1 MLKNTLIRT
10 ASAVVGIA
18 ALFIVIGLDAKVFA
32 AVVAFLTLFMVGE
45 VMHAF
50 GGGIWG
56 IVCGVIASE
65 LILLGIF
72 SKNFEA
78 LMGFVF
84 LCPVIFS
91 AFTVIRHKK
100 FDFLNMAAMS
110 FATLYITFSMS
121 YVTQIRSIDGVGVHL
136 LFVAF
141 ISAWVSDTGAY
152 FCGCLLGKHKLI
164 PQISPKKTVEGA
176 IGGILA
182 SALAGIIF
190 GLIEKYAFGNEP
202 NYLWLFIV
210 CGIGSV
216 AGQLGDLVASLM
228 KRKFNIKDF
237 SNIMPGHGGLTDRF
251 DSVMLTAPYT
261 YYMIMLVASVSA
273 PLLK

>member
-18 ALFIVIGLDAKVFA
+18 ALFIVIGFEAKAFT

-45 VMHAF
+45 VMYAF

-56 IVCGVIASE
+56 IICGVISAE
-65 LILLGIF
+65 LIMTGIF
-72 SKNFEA
+72 SKNFEV
-78 LMGFVF
+78 LMGLVF
-84 LCPVIFS
+84 LCPVIFT
-91 AFTVIRHKK
+91 AFTVIMHKK
-100 FDFLNMAAMS
+100 FDFLHMAAMS

-121 YVTQIRSIDGVGVHL
+121 YVSVVRSIEGVGVHL
-136 LFVAF
+136 LFVSF
-141 ISAWVSDTGAY
+141 ICAWVSDTGAY

-176 IGGILA
+176 VGGVLC
-182 SALAGIIF
+182 SALGGIIF

-216 AGQLGDLVASLM
+216 VGQLGDLAASLM

-261 YYMIMLVASVSA
+261 YYMIMLVAAVSA